1 MDGAAPDRSRP
12 DQATRI
18 GRALDR
24 IGLGGKHRSGRA
36 RPITAVLSTT
46 RTSHEHDLWR
56 TANGDRR
63 RKIGSRGRS
72 QLAYTRERECRT
84 RLEDRARLAIRQQK
98 WETEGAHLP
107 AGEGNA
113 LALDLAR
120 GAAPHRGALTC
131 EDVTTPAIRNPDRT
145 STAHTGRAGALT
157 APGNLFC
164 CGRSARASP
173 TAKSAVAIGLALRKW
188 RSTSQLPVRLAQ
200 RRQHALRVQRRSI
213 APGWHALQYA

>member
-1 MDGAAPDRSRP
+1 MTGDYPNECRTAAPRAFDPALGASLARNSRTMDGAAPDRSRP

-157 APGNLFC
+157 APGTC
-164 CGRSARASP
+164 SAADDLQERA
-173 TAKSAVAIGLALRKW
+173 R
-188 RSTSQLPVRLAQ
+188 
-200 RRQHALRVQRRSI
+200 RRS
-213 APGWHALQYA
+213 PPSQSD